1 MDWTQALTIIGITV
15 AFFIFMMNRMDGKHK
30 ELNAKIDSA
39 SKGLNEKIDANQ
51 KQNNEKF
58 DVMNQRLTTL
68 EVEMRTEMRNMNQR
82 LSTIEG
88 YLVPRKVFRF
98 EEPDHKDEPKEN

>member
-1 MDWTQALTIIGITV
+1 MDWTQAFAIMGVFIA
-15 AFFIFMMNRMDGKHK
+15 AFLYMMSRQ
-30 ELNAKIDSA
+30 DS
-39 SKGLNEKIDANQ
+39 NQ

-58 DVMNQRLTTL
+58 DGMNQRLTTL

-88 YLVPRKVFRF
+88 YLVPRKVFHF
-98 EEPDHKDEPKEN
+98 EEPKPPHKDEPKEN

>member
-1 MDWTQALTIIGITV
+1 MDWTQAFAIMGVFIA
-15 AFFIFMMNRMDGKHK
+15 AFLYMMSRLDSTKK
-30 ELNAKIDSA
+30 EISDKLEVS
-39 SKGLNEKIDANQ
+39 Q

-68 EVEMRTEMRNMNQR
+68 EVEMRTEMRNVNQR

-88 YLVPRKVFRF
+88 YLVPRKVFHF
-98 EEPDHKDEPKEN
+98 EEPSKEEPKEN